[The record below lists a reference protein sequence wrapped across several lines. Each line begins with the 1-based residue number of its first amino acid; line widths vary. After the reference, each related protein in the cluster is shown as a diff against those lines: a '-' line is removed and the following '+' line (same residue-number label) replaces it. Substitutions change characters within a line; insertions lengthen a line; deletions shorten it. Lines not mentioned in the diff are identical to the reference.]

1 MNRTTVGV
9 ILFLLCLPM
18 AANGEEN
25 PPEDVEP
32 LSQLEIIYKRQ
43 DVSGE
48 ALELALPDVIR
59 YALEKNPDIRI
70 EKLAVPI
77 VEQSVGEEQ
86 AVFDPV
92 IESKLGTSKSRM
104 QSASTLEGATMP
116 ERTSTETDVSLK
128 QKMAAGGTWGLSLTN
143 NRGWSNNSYATLNP
157 EYDAALRLDISQ
169 PLLKSFGREANAAGI
184 QQAENNVIIAE
195 QMYRRKIMAAVAD
208 TMNAYWE
215 LMFTIM
221 DLQVREVALKQ
232 AMQLLDENRA
242 RFQAG
247 TVPQTDLLASE
258 AGVAQRQADILRA
271 RAAIEAEEDRIKLL
285 IEASAI
291 RENGWDLPISP
302 QTAPRIEEMR
312 DDFTRCMEAALAYRP
327 DYQSFLCELKNR
339 RIELKYRRNQL
350 WPSLNLDLSGE
361 LAGLGG
367 DLGEAHN
374 NAASTDY
381 YSAAGSI
388 VLRVPLGRRAERS
401 AFYRARLELAQTE
414 LRFERLK
421 QTVVAE
427 LRDAL
432 RRLSTARK
440 EIDAID
446 SLRNAEWK
454 RLQAER
460 RRLEA
465 GKTTSSDVL
474 SFQEGFAV
482 AQRRYIRSLIDYNQ
496 ALVDLHRSRGTL
508 LEYVN
513 VQVVY

>member
-1 MNRTTVGV
+1 MPGV
-9 ILFLLCLPM
+9 
-18 AANGEEN
+18 ASAEEN
-25 PPEDVEP
+25 RSQDVEP
-32 LSQLEIIYKRQ
+32 LSQLEINYHRQ

-48 ALELALPDVIR
+48 ALELTLPDAIR
-59 YALEKNPDIRI
+59 FALERNPDIQI

-77 VEQSVGEEQ
+77 VEQGVAREQ
-86 AVFDPV
+86 AAFDPV
-92 IESKLGTSKSRM
+92 VESSLGTSKSRT

-116 ERTSTETDVSLK
+116 ERKSTEAGVSLK
-128 QKMAAGGTWGLSLTN
+128 EKMAAGGTWGVSLTN
-143 NRGWSNNSYATLNP
+143 GRQWSNNSYATLNP

-184 QQAENNVIIAE
+184 QKAENSVRIAE
-195 QMYRRKIMAAVAD
+195 LMYRRRIMEAVSE
-208 TMNAYWE
+208 TMNDYWE

-221 DLQVREVALKQ
+221 DLQVRQVALKQ
-232 AMQLLDENRA
+232 AEQLLEENRA

-271 RAAIEAEEDRIKLL
+271 RASIGAVEDRLKLL
-285 IEASAI
+285 LNASAI

-312 DDFTRCMEAALAYRP
+312 DDFTRCLEAARAFRP

-339 RIELKYRRNQL
+339 SIELKYRRNQL
-350 WPSLNLDLSGE
+350 WPSLDLDLSGE

-381 YSAAGSI
+381 YSAGGAV
-388 VLRVPLGRRAERS
+388 VLRVPLGSRAERS
-401 AFYRARLELAQTE
+401 EFYRARLELAQTE

-432 RRLSTARK
+432 RRLSTARL
-440 EIDAID
+440 EMDAAD
-446 SLRNAEWK
+446 ALRKAEWK
-454 RLQAER
+454 RLEAER

-474 SFQEGFAV
+474 SFQEALAV

-508 LEYVN
+508 LDYVN